1 MASDAGILVHK
12 ILLNCEEVPVREA
25 VREVRNQRP
34 ETRNPESPKNE
45 NGTHLISH
53 TRVHQTKKTDK

>member
-25 VREVRNQRP
+25 VREVRDPRP
-34 ETRNPESPKNE
+34 ETRYQESPKNE
-45 NGTHLISH
+45 THLISH
-53 TRVHQTKKTDK
+53 TRVHQTKT